1 MYSVFYLTL
10 LFLLVPIQV
19 TVLGRISPWGVEPD
33 LCLVATCLV
42 GFLFG
47 KRRGLGLGVGL
58 GFIQDLFSGGAGIVN
73 LITKGLA
80 GFLSGMVAKT
90 LSNTTAQAIFLP
102 TFLLSCASGV
112 ISLISARPH
121 TDWLLLI
128 EELRTIL
135 LPQGLLDA
143 LLAFGV
149 YWMLSKLN
157 FVDSGVEF
165 SSFR

>member
-1 MYSVFYLTL
+1 MYIVFYVSL
-10 LFLLVPIQV
+10 LLVLVPIQV
-19 TVLGRISPWGVEPD
+19 TVLAQISPLGVHPD

-47 KRRGLGLGVGL
+47 KSRGLGLGVGL
-58 GFIQDLFSGGAGIVN
+58 GFVQDLFSGGAGIVN
-73 LITKGLA
+73 LITKGIA
-80 GFLSGMVAKT
+80 GLLSGMVAKT

-112 ISLISARPH
+112 ISLISARPQ

-128 EELRTIL
+128 HELRTIL

-157 FVDSGVEF
+157 FVDAGVDT